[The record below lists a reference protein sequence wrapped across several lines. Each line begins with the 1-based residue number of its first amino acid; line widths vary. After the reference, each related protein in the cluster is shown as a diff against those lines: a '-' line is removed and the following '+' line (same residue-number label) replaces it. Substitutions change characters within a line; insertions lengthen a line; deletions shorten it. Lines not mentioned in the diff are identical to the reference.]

1 MKKMKKR
8 IESKVIREIMTPAPV
23 TVRPDTSISDLKA
36 LFERYDFNAFPVV
49 DELGVL
55 RGLVSKLDL
64 LRVFRPDWRR
74 GGVSSVLALWA
85 ERVDDIMSR
94 GIVAVEPDEPVET
107 AVDLMIEARR
117 RSLPV
122 VERRP
127 EGRVLVGMLSRTDL
141 LPYLT
146 LAGEES
152 P

>member
-1 MKKMKKR
+1 MKKR
-8 IESKVIREIMTPAPV
+8 VESKVIREIMTPAPV

>member
-1 MKKMKKR
+1 M
-8 IESKVIREIMTPAPV
+8 
-23 TVRPDTSISDLKA
+23 
-36 LFERYDFNAFPVV
+36 
-49 DELGVL
+49 
-55 RGLVSKLDL
+55 
-64 LRVFRPDWRR
+64 
-74 GGVSSVLALWA
+74 ALWA

>member
-1 MKKMKKR
+1 
-8 IESKVIREIMTPAPV
+8 V

>member
-1 MKKMKKR
+1 MKKR

-36 LFERYDFNAFPVV
+36 LFEHYDFNAFPVV
-49 DELGVL
+49 DEFGVL
-55 RGLVSKLDL
+55 RGLVSKLDV
-64 LRVFRPDWRR
+64 LRVFRPDKRR
-74 GGVSSVLALWA
+74 GGISGVLALWA
-85 ERVDDIMSR
+85 ECVDDIMSR
-94 GIVAVEPDEPVET
+94 GVVAVEPDEPVVT
-107 AVDLMIEARR
+107 AVDLMMETRR

-122 VERRP
+122 VEHRA